1 LRRDGVGAKKTTTK
15 KAWAS
20 PVQLKISQKY
30 VELQDEKA
38 LYCTACQQH
47 TSDHWCKTKIQAVLR
62 TQDIYPGSRIHDLEF
77 DFIHPGSDPGS
88 QIRIRLKEFK
98 YF

>member
-1 LRRDGVGAKKTTTK
+1 MFNSYKMELYSVVCPLRT
-15 KAWAS
+15 
-20 PVQLKISQKY
+20 
-30 VELQDEKA
+30 E
-38 LYCTACQQH
+38 QH

-62 TQDIYPGSRIHDLEF
+62 TQDIYPGSRIHDLEL

-88 QIRIRLKEFK
+88 RIRIRLKEFK